1 MNNKTILK
9 KVADE
14 MNLDYKLVHKVYYDY
29 WKFIKNQIEQLPLK
43 EDITEETFNSLKTNF
58 NISSIGHLTCYYRR
72 ILNIK
77 NKNERNQSTKSKT

>member
-29 WKFIKNQIEQLPLK
+29 WKFIKDQIEQLPLK

-58 NISSIGHLTCYYRR
+58 NISSIGNLTCSYRR